1 MAFEITPEPTPEE
14 RDALL
19 RALAAQN
26 GAHERPSRWWEAGIR
41 EAVEGEAEEYEA
53 PDQARARPR
62 RSAGASRA

>member
-1 MAFEITPEPTPEE
+1 LAFEITPEPTPEE

-19 RALAAQN
+19 RALASQN
-26 GAHERPSRWWEAGIR
+26 GTREGPSRWWEAGIR
-41 EAVEGEAEEYEA
+41 EAVELEAEEYEA

>member
-1 MAFEITPEPTPEE
+1 MAFEFTPEPTPEE

-19 RALAAQN
+19 RALAVQN
-26 GAHERPSRWWEAGIR
+26 GTGERPSRWWEAGIR
-41 EAVEGEAEEYEA
+41 EAIELEGEDEA